1 MRTAGACPLKLVIW
15 FMHTDVDVM
24 EVYAGNAKNSR
35 EMLSNAG
42 STAFAVDGALDGIA
56 IPRADVT
63 TEQAQRRCFQ
73 DILVATSISRN
84 RRFISS
90 IYPAPPPNMR

>member
-15 FMHTDVDVM
+15 FMHTDVDVT

-56 IPRADVT
+56 IPRTDDVT
-63 TEQAQRRCFQ
+63 RQAQRRRFQ
-73 DILVATSISRN
+73 TVVDIVAVVSDTRIGDL
-84 RRFISS
+84 
-90 IYPAPPPNMR
+90 